1 MADIGVLASAD
12 PVALDQACVDLIYA
26 SDDNSA
32 DLIRRMESRDGEY
45 VLDAAE
51 RVGVGSRT
59 YELIE
64 LA

>member
-1 MADIGVLASAD
+1 MSLPFRVYPVRQDEVLRRSAMRN
-12 PVALDQACVDLIYA
+12 PSPEELRLPEEC
-26 SDDNSA
+26 
-32 DLIRRMESRDGEY
+32 RRDGEY